1 MTTVPYRALQFRK
14 DAVRTIEDT
23 VCREETFTLVV
34 NGKLVARMV
43 ASPDQLR
50 ELGAGFVVSEGIA
63 DRVGEVEARGH
74 EIRVTAPG
82 VRTGEPVLGTSSGV
96 SLAGP
101 VGRVHSSLT
110 LAPADVFL
118 VAGEIETEEWRAT
131 GGLHCS
137 VLFSEGRMVARSGDV
152 GRHNTVDKV
161 IGRAVLLGIDLS
173 RCILGCTG
181 RQPAG
186 MVEKAARAGIPVI
199 ISRAASTDRGITTAE
214 EAGITLVCFT
224 RGERFT
230 VYTHPER
237 IPGMSG

>member
-1 MTTVPYRALQFRK
+1 MTTCPYRALQVRK
-14 DAVRTIEDT
+14 DGVHRIEDT
-23 VCREETFTLVV
+23 VCREETFALRV
-34 NGKLVARMV
+34 NGELVTRMV

-63 DRVGEVEARGH
+63 DRVGEVEVRGY
-74 EIRVTAPG
+74 EIQVTAPG
-82 VRTGEPVLGTSSGV
+82 ARRREAIIGTSCGV

-101 VGRVHSSLT
+101 TGRVHSALT
-110 LAPADVFL
+110 LSPADVFQ

-137 VLFSEGRMVARSGDV
+137 VLFTDGRLVARSGDV

-161 IGRAVLLGIDLS
+161 IGRALLQGIDLS

-186 MVEKAARAGIPVI
+186 MVAKAARAGIPVI
-199 ISRAASTDRGITTAE
+199 ISRAASTDRGIAAAE
-214 EAGITLVCFT
+214 EAGITLICFT

-237 IPGMSG
+237 IPGIS

>member
-1 MTTVPYRALQFRK
+1 MTTRLSRALQ
-14 DAVRTIEDT
+14 VRESGVHTIEDT
-23 VCREETFTLVV
+23 VCREETFALWV
-34 NGKLVARMV
+34 NGQLATRMV

-50 ELGAGFVVSEGIA
+50 ELGAGCVVSEGIA
-63 DRVGEVEARGH
+63 GDVGEVEVRGH
-74 EIRVTAPG
+74 EIHVTAPG
-82 VRTGEPVLGTSSGV
+82 ARMREAIIGTSCGV

-101 VGRVHSSLT
+101 TGRVHSALT
-110 LAPADVFL
+110 LAPADVFR

-137 VLFSEGRMVARSGDV
+137 VLFSDGRMVARSGDV

-161 IGRAVLLGIDLS
+161 IGRAVLLGVDLS

-186 MVEKAARAGIPVI
+186 MVIKAARAGIPVI
-199 ISRAASTDRGITTAE
+199 ISRAASTDRGIATAE

-237 IPGMSG
+237 IPELS